1 MRNFLFF
8 IFLLSSLNI
17 TAQGNLQFN
26 QVLLLSATTNN
37 AAQWSVPV
45 GKVWKIEA
53 LGAHSPYTYVYLNNQ
68 IAFEHNGPVSSTSG
82 GYYRHSAS
90 SPIWLPEGT
99 ILGHVSGSSSAY
111 RWFSIIEFNIVP

>member
-1 MRNFLFF
+1 MRNLLFLFF
-8 IFLLSSLNI
+8 LLMSLNF

-37 AAQWSVPV
+37 TTQWTVPL
-45 GKVWKIEA
+45 GKVWKIESI
-53 LGAHSPYTYVYLNNQ
+53 GGYSPCVYVYLNNQ
-68 IAFEHNGPVSSTSG
+68 LAFEHSGPVVSSG

-99 ILGHVSGSSSAY
+99 VLGHAACSSTSY
-111 RWFSIIEFNIVP
+111 RWFSILEFNVIP